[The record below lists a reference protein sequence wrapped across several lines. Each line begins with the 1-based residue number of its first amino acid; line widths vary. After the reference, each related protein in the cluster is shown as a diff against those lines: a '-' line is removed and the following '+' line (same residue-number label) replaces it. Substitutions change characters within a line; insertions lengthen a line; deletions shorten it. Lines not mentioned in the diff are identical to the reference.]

1 LIVGAA
7 TAFAVA
13 GVAFAALPS
22 VPGSINLT
30 TGSGHEAHNTRV
42 VGGKAAASSGQPL
55 PQSGQPK
62 GKRDGTV
69 DLGSEPGAGSPV
81 APVSTPGDKPGSVAL
96 DPVHN
101 ANPGSGDPGRP
112 GGTPLAPAPLGSV
125 LNPSGSPQ
133 PLPDAPCIPS
143 TEATIDLTSAAGGG
157 TAAPVCVHA
166 GTVLRL
172 RLPTS
177 PDGQWSAPV
186 SADDHVLSA
195 LPPAGI
201 GDAAPSSVS
210 FRAVGEGRTQLVVT
224 GQGSPDLP
232 GTTRPDASVEVVV
245 VP

>member
-1 LIVGAA
+1 M
-7 TAFAVA
+7 AFAVA

-30 TGSGHEAHNTRV
+30 TGSRHEAHNTKV
-42 VGGKAAASSGQPL
+42 VGDKAGAPAGQP
-55 PQSGQPK
+55 QVRSDQAGQPT
-62 GKRDGTV
+62 GNRNGTAEN
-69 DLGSEPGAGSPV
+69 GSGPGAAGSSAVPG
-81 APVSTPGDKPGSVAL
+81 SKTGDKLGEVAL
-96 DPVHN
+96 DPLRNV
-101 ANPGSGDPGRP
+101 NPGPGDSLQL
-112 GGTPLAPAPLGSV
+112 GGTPIAPAPLGSV

-143 TEATIDLTSAAGGG
+143 TETTVDLPSAGAGG
-157 TAAPVCVHA
+157 TTAPVCVHA

-172 RLPTS
+172 RLPS
-177 PDGQWSAPV
+177 PEGQWSAPV

-201 GDAAPSSVS
+201 GDAAPTSVS

-224 GQGSPDLP
+224 GQGGTDSV
-232 GTTRPDASVEVVV
+232 GTTRPDASVDVVV